1 MRALVEPPMSEIEAD
16 PFHERHRGA
25 ALSRDWERTQWRGRK
40 RARGL
45 ARQYPIQQVRQK
57 AGELV
62 EQAIDQRRRAA
73 RLVLIEQSP
82 LGGGTERRRT
92 GRRPPSACAQDA

>member
-1 MRALVEPPMSEIEAD
+1 MRALVEPAMSEIEAD
-16 PFHERHRGA
+16 LFYERHRGA
-25 ALSRDWERTQWRGRK
+25 ALSRDRERTQWRGRK

-45 ARQYPIQQVRQK
+45 ARQSPIQQVRQK

-73 RLVLIEQSP
+73 RLVLIEQRLVGAGP
-82 LGGGTERRRT
+82 ERLGFRR
-92 GRRPPSACAQDA
+92 GHLPG

>member
-45 ARQYPIQQVRQK
+45 ARHYPIQQ
-57 AGELV
+57 AGKKPGKLV
-62 EQAIDQRRRAA
+62 DQAIDQRRRAA
-73 RLVLIEQSP
+73 GLVLIEQRLVGAGP
-82 LGGGTERRRT
+82 ERLGFRRGHLPR
-92 GRRPPSACAQDA
+92 